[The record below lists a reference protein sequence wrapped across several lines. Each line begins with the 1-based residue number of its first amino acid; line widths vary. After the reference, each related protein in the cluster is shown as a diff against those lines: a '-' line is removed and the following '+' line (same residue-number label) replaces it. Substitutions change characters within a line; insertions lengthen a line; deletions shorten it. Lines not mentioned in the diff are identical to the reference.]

1 MSTNVHS
8 IIKEIR
14 KPLKI
19 KIRNTLLLSLFYI
32 ETTDVASE
40 VIFRRSINS
49 SSLVNFNIKSFAIC
63 NRQTVHTIFI

>member
-14 KPLKI
+14 KPLEI
-19 KIRNTLLLSLFYI
+19 KIRNTLLLLFYI

-40 VIFRRSINS
+40 LIFRRSINS

-63 NRQTVHTIFI
+63 NRQTVRTIFI